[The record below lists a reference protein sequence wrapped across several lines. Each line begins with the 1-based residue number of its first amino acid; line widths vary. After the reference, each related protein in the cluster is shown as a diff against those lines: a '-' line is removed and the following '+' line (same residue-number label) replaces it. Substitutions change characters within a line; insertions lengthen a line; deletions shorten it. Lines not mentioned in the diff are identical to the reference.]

1 VEQQKSKNV
10 AVLFNNASHLSFP
23 SDTFD
28 RALSGFMGWYDCF
41 DFERNEFTQPDTKAA
56 EIHRVLRNA
65 GRFVC
70 CSWEAQEDLAWME
83 EAILR
88 HYPEMLTD
96 DEYLERR
103 PIGMAYEKP
112 EGYELIL
119 RGAGFDDIRVS
130 REAVECV
137 STDEQEWWQ
146 QMSNV
151 GWDTLLA
158 KIESKDAGKL
168 NWIKE
173 AIIKELQPFKHSDG
187 IHFTKQVFFISGVK

>member
-1 VEQQKSKNV
+1 
-10 AVLFNNASHLSFP
+10 
-23 SDTFD
+23 
-28 RALSGFMGWYDCF
+28 MGWYDCF
-41 DFERNEFTQPDTKAA
+41 DFERNEFTLVDKKAP
-56 EIHRVLRNA
+56 EIRRVLRNA

-88 HYPEMLTD
+88 HYPDILTD

-112 EGYELIL
+112 EGYEIIL
-119 RGAGFDDIRVS
+119 KTAGFRNIDVS

-137 STDEQEWWQ
+137 STDEEEWWQ

-158 KIESKDAGKL
+158 KIESKDAGQL

-187 IHFTKQVFFISGVK
+187 IHFTKRVFFVSGVK